1 MNIMIYKYFYFKVFL
16 TTITVVIFFNF
27 VNLVNIYEKSFGLV
41 SNSTMSLSQNN
52 TLLKMFEI
60 ENEVKVAIKNI
71 PININYTIGHL
82 QKASNL
88 VDSNLQKELFSLEP
102 RAFNQILSEI
112 SDLKIIANTT
122 TLPIL
127 VKGTQISEGL
137 SHIVDL
143 IQLLEIDKI
152 ENDTKILETFPSFF
166 SLLNDDIL
174 KSYNYSNVWSNNQ
187 TVKQNNNN
195 TKNINQLNTTINSS
209 NHSQTLEYQT
219 AQGFS
224 AGVLEFIDNLVHL
237 KPDAFKNYNMTKIKN
252 DYNILNQLINNKSQI
267 NEIEKF
273 NNQNLSNVK

>member
-1 MNIMIYKYFYFKVFL
+1 MA
-16 TTITVVIFFNF
+16 VVIFFNL
-27 VNLVNIYEKSFGLV
+27 VNFVNIYEKSFGLA

-152 ENDTKILETFPSFF
+152 ENDTEILETLPSFF
-166 SLLNDDIL
+166 
-174 KSYNYSNVWSNNQ
+174 
-187 TVKQNNNN
+187 
-195 TKNINQLNTTINSS
+195 
-209 NHSQTLEYQT
+209 HC
-219 AQGFS
+219 
-224 AGVLEFIDNLVHL
+224 
-237 KPDAFKNYNMTKIKN
+237 
-252 DYNILNQLINNKSQI
+252 
-267 NEIEKF
+267 
-273 NNQNLSNVK
+273 